1 MVNQQKNGWH
11 IWRDSLELT
20 HQEAGVK
27 DVVQVHL
34 RQKLQ
39 SVGNRVDDGDHL
51 VRSIEPWLE
60 LPGDGHL
67 EKHRCAVAETE
78 PHSVAHGEGY
88 LVVVLDVVA
97 LVDS

>member
-34 RQKLQ
+34 RQKAPVCRQ
-39 SVGNRVDDGDHL
+39 QGDGDHL

-78 PHSVAHGEGY
+78 PHSVAHEEGY
-88 LVVVLDVVA
+88 LMVVLDVVA